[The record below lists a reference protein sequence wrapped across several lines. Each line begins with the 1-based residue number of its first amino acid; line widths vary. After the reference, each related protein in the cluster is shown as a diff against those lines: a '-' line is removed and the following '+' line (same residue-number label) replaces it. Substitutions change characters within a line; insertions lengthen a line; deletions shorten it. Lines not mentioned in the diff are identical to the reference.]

1 MTHIP
6 TRRKKKM
13 TIKNRKINENGDVEY
28 NVTVFA
34 PFAVLKNAHKNE
46 NGDTECDMEVPIAM
60 LLPIFGGAEN
70 EN

>member
-1 MTHIP
+1 MILKQKHV
-6 TRRKKKM
+6 
-13 TIKNRKINENGDVEY
+13 NENGDTVLD
-28 NVTVFA
+28 VTVFMPLA
-34 PFAVLKNAHKNE
+34 KLENVHKNK

>member
-1 MTHIP
+1 
-6 TRRKKKM
+6 M
-13 TIKNRKINENGDVEY
+13 TIKNRRINENGDVEY
-28 NVTVFA
+28 IITVFA

-60 LLPIFGGAEN
+60 LLPIFGGTEN